1 MSSSFQ
7 VVDYLPMR
15 WRFFAID
22 EHFHFTLLGTNDH
35 GLLAHPPHHVERAAR
50 LPPQRQLEHVLLNAA
65 FDDLPQFLSNGKEA
79 IGRTQP
85 LQGLVRPLV
94 VVVLYPQP
102 HPLAGGLE
110 AVKLRSHQELLPDRL
125 PEPFDLPQG
134 HGMMGPAFDVVDP
147 ILAQLRLEAGRASP
161 TRVLTA
167 LIGEHFFG
175 HAVLRD
181 RRAVHLQHVLRR
193 LAAKHLQPHHVAGV
207 IIEKADEVG
216 VLASQTKG
224 EDIGLPH
231 LVGSG
236 ALEKARL
243 GGMAR
248 GLAARFLEQLLLM

>member
-1 MSSSFQ
+1 
-7 VVDYLPMR
+7 MR

-35 GLLAHPPHHVERAAR
+35 GLLAHPPHHVERTVR
-50 LPPQRQLEHVLLNAA
+50 LSSQRQFQHVLLNAA
-65 FDDLPQFLSNGKEA
+65 LDDLAQFLGDGKEP

-110 AVKLRSHQELLPDRL
+110 AVELCAHQKLLPDRL
-125 PEPFDLPQG
+125 PEAFDLPQG
-134 HGMMGPAFDVVDP
+134 HRMMGPAFDVVDP
-147 ILAQLRLEAGRASP
+147 ILAQLRREAGGPAP

-175 HAVLRD
+175 HTVLRD
-181 RRAVHLQHVLRR
+181 RRAVYLQHVLRR
-193 LAAKHLQPHHVAGV
+193 LAAKHVQPHHVAGV
-207 IIEKADEVG
+207 IVDKADEVG
-216 VLASQTKG
+216 VLASQPEG

-236 ALEKARL
+236 AFEEAWL
-243 GGMAR
+243 GWIAV
-248 GLAARFLEQLLLM
+248 GLAPRVFEQLLLM